1 VAHIDLG
8 DLRIEVVRKDIR
20 NLHLSVLPPVGQ
32 IRIAAPKALNLD
44 AIRLFALSKLA
55 WIRSQQRQ
63 MQTQERETPRQ
74 YLERESHHLWGRRY
88 LLRRLEQDAAPKV
101 EIRAGRLLL
110 QVRPGTN
117 AARCQELVEAWYRS
131 QIHAVVPDLLEKWE
145 PILKV
150 KAGRVIVQRMRT
162 RWGGCNPKSG
172 IIRLNTDLARK
183 PMECLEYI
191 LVHELVHLLE
201 PRHNARFTGLMDL
214 YLPSWQILRKR
225 LNSLP
230 VRHQAWQY

>member
-1 VAHIDLG
+1 
-8 DLRIEVVRKDIR
+8 
-20 NLHLSVLPPVGQ
+20 
-32 IRIAAPKALNLD
+32 
-44 AIRLFALSKLA
+44 
-55 WIRSQQRQ
+55 